1 MDDMEVIVFED
12 LPSKKT
18 PLDADNLN
26 KIQQNAKKAI
36 KNRKPTIELL
46 TVSSTAPSKCTIRD
60 KYYNT
65 TTSKIYTAIATN
77 TWGTEGEN
85 PSDLYLYAD
94 LEHKELYY
102 YDGTTFVSYGGG
114 SGGTG
119 GDTLPIGSIVA
130 FASDTIPNGWLLC
143 DGSVVSRTTYSELF
157 NAIGLNYVEEG
168 YEWQDEERFPL
179 PNAKGRTLVGKDSTD
194 TDFNTLG
201 KTSGEKTHTLTVDEM
216 PSHKHELIVNRQLG
230 GVSAALQPTWGTAY
244 SSTDSGSISNTGGD
258 QPHNNLQPCLVTNFI
273 IKAKNIVVV
282 KGDVIQENG
291 TASETNVYSATAVNN
306 KIENSAKT
314 NIVTGQEVATN
325 EYVDGKQVFVKR
337 IDFGNLPNKSTKN
350 VSTGLENSKIV
361 VVKPLQGFAKY
372 QTGSVLT
379 LPACYPLDLAASIWV
394 SYEASKNAISIT
406 TGNDRSV
413 STGYIDLYYTKNT

>member
-273 IKAKNIVVV
+273 IKAKNTVVI
-282 KGDVIQENG
+282 KGDVIQETG
-291 TASETNVYSATAVNN
+291 TASTTNVYSAKAIDN
-306 KIENSAKT
+306 KLKT
-314 NIVTGQEVATN
+314 NVITGQEFETGRII
-325 EYVDGKQVFVKR
+325 DGKKE
-337 IDFGNLPNKSTKN
+337 FGKKFTYKN
-350 VSTGLENSKIV
+350 VSGVKNYDFDTTNISEFTHMEGFCTASTGSKYPLFSFNPYATGDGLEPISSTLFCAWIEGSKLV
-361 VVKPLQGFAKY
+361 VLAKK
-372 QTGSVLT
+372 TTLT
-379 LPACYPLDLAASIWV
+379 KATI
-394 SYEASKNAISIT
+394 
-406 TGNDRSV
+406 
-413 STGYIDLYYTKNT
+413 YIYYTKNT